1 MKRLLM
7 SCGMLLAAILVPGH
21 AAQAPSSTA
30 PTAVTLSPEAADL
43 AWQKAT
49 AKYEPARKALLARV
63 AVGMNHGPFRPDWV
77 SLMRYT
83 VPTWY
88 DNAKFGI
95 FIHWGVYSVPA
106 FGSEW
111 YSRLMYQQGSP
122 EYKHHLA
129 AYGPQSKFGY
139 KDFIPMFKAE
149 HFDPNAWAKLF
160 KAAGAR
166 YVVPVAEH
174 HDGFAMYDSQLSDW
188 TAVKMGPHED
198 VIGLLAKAV
207 RAQGLR
213 FGVSSHRAEH
223 DWFFDGGRRL
233 DSDVNDPRYAGLY
246 GPAVPRVL
254 PSGHDGDLAGD
265 WTYVSQAFLDDWL
278 ARTAELMDRYHPDLV
293 YFDWWIGQ
301 PSFRNTLPKM
311 LAYYYNEG
319 ATRDGVVV
327 NYKLGDFPAGSGVLD
342 IERGQLAGI
351 QSLHWQTD
359 TSLSD
364 KSWGYVEG
372 DTYKTPT
379 TIIHLLADVVSKN
392 GNLLLNIGPRSDGTI
407 PKAERDVLLA
417 IGQWLKLN
425 GAAIYDT
432 TPWRVFG
439 EGPTHVATGSF
450 QDTGTKPYTAEDFRF
465 TTRPGVLYAIEL
477 GWPATGEAVIH
488 SIKPSDHVGVVTLLA
503 DGKAI
508 EASQQADGLHVRLP
522 ERPAGAAA
530 YVLRIDMPGLHAKRS
545 TSKSSSPSPGA
556 SSS

>member
-1 MKRLLM
+1 MKRLLI
-7 SCGMLLAAILVPGH
+7 SCGVLLTVILVPGH
-21 AAQAPSSTA
+21 AAQAPLSTA
-30 PTAVTLSPEAADL
+30 PTAATLSPEAADL

-49 AKYEPARKALLARV
+49 AKYEPVRRALLAKV
-63 AVGMNHGPFRPDWV
+63 ASGMDHGPFRPDWA
-77 SLMRYT
+77 SLKRYRS
-83 VPTWY
+83 PAWY

-111 YSRLMYQQGSP
+111 YSREMYQKGSN
-122 EYKHHLA
+122 EYKHHIA
-129 AYGPQSKFGY
+129 TYGPQSKFGY

-149 HFDPNAWAKLF
+149 HFDPNAWAELF

-174 HDGFAMYDSQLSDW
+174 HDGFAMYNSRLSDW
-188 TAVKMGPHED
+188 TAVKMGPRRD
-198 VIGLLAKAV
+198 VIGLLAKAI
-207 RAQGLR
+207 RADGMH

-223 DWFFDGGRRL
+223 DWFFDGGRSI

-246 GPAVPRVL
+246 GPAEAHL
-254 PSGHDGDLAGD
+254 SKDDLNLAED

-278 ARTAELMDRYHPDLV
+278 ARTTELIDDYHPDLI
-293 YFDWWIGQ
+293 YFDWWIGH
-301 PSFRNTLPKM
+301 PAFRNTLPKM

-319 ATRDGVVV
+319 ARRGGVVV
-327 NYKLGDFPAGSGVLD
+327 NYKLGDFPDGAGTLD

-351 QSLHWQTD
+351 QVRHWQTD

-364 KSWGYVEG
+364 KSWGYVKG

-392 GNLLLNIGPRSDGTI
+392 GNLMLNIGPRSDGTI

-417 IGQWLKLN
+417 VGQWLKLN

-439 EGPTHVATGSF
+439 EGPTAVVTGSY
-450 QDTGTKPYTAEDFRF
+450 QDTKTKPYTAEDFRF

-477 GWPATGEAVIH
+477 GWPAKGEAVIH
-488 SIKPSDHVGVVTLLA
+488 SIKPADHVGEVTLLA

-522 ERPAGAAA
+522 ERPAGASA
-530 YVLRIDMPGLHAKRS
+530 YVLRIAMPGLHSHGKNQS
-545 TSKSSSPSPGA
+545 
-556 SSS
+556 

>member
-1 MKRLLM
+1 MKRSLIF
-7 SCGMLLAAILVPGH
+7 CGVLLAAILVPGH

-30 PTAVTLSPEAADL
+30 PTAATLSPEAADL
-43 AWQKAT
+43 AWQQAT
-49 AKYEPARKALLARV
+49 AKFEPARNALLARV
-63 AVGMNHGPFRPDWV
+63 AVGMNHGPFRPDWT
-77 SLMRYT
+77 SLMRYRS
-83 VPTWY
+83 PAWY
-88 DNAKFGI
+88 DSAKFGI

-111 YSRLMYQQGSP
+111 YSRLMYQQGSA
-122 EYKHHLA
+122 EYKHHIST
-129 AYGPQSKFGY
+129 YGPQSKFGY

-149 HFDPNAWAKLF
+149 RFDPNVWAKLF

-188 TAVKMGPHED
+188 TAVKMGPHKD
-198 VIGLLAKAV
+198 IIGLLAEAV

-223 DWFFDGGRRL
+223 DWFFGGGRQFA
-233 DSDVNDPRYAGLY
+233 SDVNDPRYAGLY
-246 GPAVPRVL
+246 GPAEQRVL
-254 PSGHDGDLAGD
+254 PSGRDDDLAGD
-265 WTYVSQAFLDDWL
+265 WTCVSQAFLDDWL

-301 PSFRNTLPKM
+301 PAFRNTLPKM

-319 ATRDGVVV
+319 ATRAGVVV
-327 NYKLGDFPAGSGVLD
+327 NYKLGDFPTGSGVLD

-351 QSLHWQTD
+351 QARHWQTD

-364 KSWGYVEG
+364 KSWGYVKG

-379 TIIHLLADVVSKN
+379 AIIHLLSDVVSKN
-392 GNLLLNIGPRSDGTI
+392 GNLMLNIGPRSDGTI
-407 PKAERDVLLA
+407 PKAESAVLLA
-417 IGQWLKLN
+417 VGQWLKLN
-425 GAAIYDT
+425 GTAIYDT

-439 EGPTHVATGSF
+439 EGPTAVATGSF
-450 QDTGTKPYTAEDFRF
+450 QDTKTRPYTADDFRF

-477 GWPATGEAVIH
+477 GWPARGEAVIH
-488 SIKPSDHVGVVTLLA
+488 SIKPSDHVGGVALLA
-503 DGKAI
+503 DGKAV

-530 YVLRIDMPGLHAKRS
+530 YVLRIVMPGLHSNR
-545 TSKSSSPSPGA
+545 TGQP
-556 SSS
+556 